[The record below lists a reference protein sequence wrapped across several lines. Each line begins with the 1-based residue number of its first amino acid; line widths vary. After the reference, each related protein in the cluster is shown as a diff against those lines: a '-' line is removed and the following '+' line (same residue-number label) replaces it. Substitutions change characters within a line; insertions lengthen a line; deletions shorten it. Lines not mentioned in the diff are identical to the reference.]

1 MAIRI
6 GVEYP
11 NESQG
16 IIIGLGRYFH
26 QFGAAII
33 NSPLFETES
42 GGGIMIGLGRY
53 FHQLGAASELE
64 AIPAKMIPHR
74 IKVMMVRFME
84 GVKCFV

>member
-1 MAIRI
+1 
-6 GVEYP
+6 
-11 NESQG
+11 
-16 IIIGLGRYFH
+16 
-26 QFGAAII
+26 
-33 NSPLFETES
+33 
-42 GGGIMIGLGRY
+42 MIGLGRY